1 MFLNYMIFH
10 IFLRSAKK
18 GKDNVYWGGKF
29 MSKILLDSVT
39 YSSENGLILNATA
52 YNSCNGEI
60 EKNLGIWHR
69 DDIINALNEGNKIS
83 RAKIGTNVEDN
94 YIGQEIC
101 SISVVTIDGNIYL
114 KNSDYSSDLEKD
126 DVIERNRGLKRK

>member
-1 MFLNYMIFH
+1 MIFH
-10 IFLRSAKK
+10 MFLRSAKK

-69 DDIINALNEGNKIS
+69 DDIINALN
-83 RAKIGTNVEDN
+83 
-94 YIGQEIC
+94 
-101 SISVVTIDGNIYL
+101 
-114 KNSDYSSDLEKD
+114 
-126 DVIERNRGLKRK
+126 

>member
-1 MFLNYMIFH
+1 
-10 IFLRSAKK
+10 
-18 GKDNVYWGGKF
+18 

-114 KNSDYSSDLEKD
+114 KIQIIRVTWKKM
-126 DVIERNRGLKRK
+126 I